1 MNYECKECGKS
12 ASRRCAGCNLSTAWY
27 CSTHCQRRNW
37 TEHIFECNPRRHLNT
52 ADHLALAVRKN
63 RIPADPQTFD
73 DFGFANAFSI
83 ENKSSLLGLYVG
95 LIERLEVSPKKVR
108 QWQVEGTLIDN
119 IKATFSAIPAH
130 SRGGY
135 YPWFLRNQWVLDPR
149 LPRPKDP
156 DQEMM
161 LRGWQYVRGRP
172 NTDTLRQ
179 ISVEISSWSEEKL
192 ACQMLC
198 NLILSQM
205 HPSPEL
211 DIWVTF
217 GFCACHGE
225 EEQRQLARV
234 YTELIKFGKCAFEEL
249 YHAYHTS
256 ALTAL
261 FNSKGLKAQ
270 TQKIPHLD
278 GVLQR
283 SPRVFH
289 SVCYLKQFVM
299 TPGEGAKPIP
309 SVTMDY
315 GFINCLNE
323 AETSLLK
330 DLYRQIFA
338 LPRARTDLMKLHHAC
353 IQGKLY
359 DYVGRLLK
367 LRKKDR
373 GVVRRLLQNPYPLP
387 DA

>member
-1 MNYECKECGKS
+1 
-12 ASRRCAGCNLSTAWY
+12 
-27 CSTHCQRRNW
+27 
-37 TEHIFECNPRRHLNT
+37 
-52 ADHLALAVRKN
+52 
-63 RIPADPQTFD
+63 
-73 DFGFANAFSI
+73 
-83 ENKSSLLGLYVG
+83 
-95 LIERLEVSPKKVR
+95 
-108 QWQVEGTLIDN
+108 
-119 IKATFSAIPAH
+119 
-130 SRGGY
+130 
-135 YPWFLRNQWVLDPR
+135 
-149 LPRPKDP
+149 
-156 DQEMM
+156 MM

-225 EEQRQLARV
+225 EEERQLARV